1 MNPMGEFDIS
11 QILSGLYRR
20 KKIIIAIF
28 LVVSCLG
35 AYLATILPEVYRSST
50 LISVT
55 PQRVPG
61 SMVSSTIT
69 MDLGERM
76 QSIIQEILSRTQ
88 LEKIIQEFN
97 IGNKA
102 AILEE
107 RVEALR
113 RSIKIGF
120 RRNNMF
126 EMSFESQ
133 TQS

>member
-1 MNPMGEFDIS
+1 MNPMGEFDPS
-11 QILSGLYRR
+11 QILSSLYRR
-20 KKIIIAIF
+20 KGIIIAIF

-35 AYLATILPEVYRSST
+35 SYLAMILPEVYKSST

-61 SMVSSTIT
+61 AMVSSTIT

-97 IGNKA
+97 IFPGSNKG

-107 RVEALR
+107 RIEALR
-113 RSIKIGF
+113 KKIKV
-120 RRNNMF
+120 
-126 EMSFESQ
+126 
-133 TQS
+133 